1 MKLEALRWFLLPL
14 AATALFVILFR
25 GVSPRRLVFFSV
37 CGLGWYALS
46 RRKAYSL
53 DRERLLPPRS

>member
-1 MKLEALRWFLLPL
+1 MKLEALRWLLLPL
-14 AATALFVILFR
+14 AVAALFVILLR
-25 GVSPRRLVFFSV
+25 GVSPRRLGFFSV

-53 DRERLLPPRS
+53 DAAGRPRPRS